1 MFLENESVN
10 KNDSNFIQYVVNE
23 NKIELWIIV
32 QKVHQSALFSEE
44 KKQNLV

>member
-32 QKVHQSALFSEE
+32 QMSINRHYFQR
-44 KKQNLV
+44 KKNKT